1 MRIFLVTST
10 RADFGLLRN
19 LIFELKKNSHF
30 DLNIMNW
37 WAVNNV
43 FGRILLTLLELSII
57 FSSLKMTEYDDREQN
72 NIGGEDE

>member
-1 MRIFLVTST
+1 ME
-10 RADFGLLRN
+10 GPGKLLSKFISAN
-19 LIFELKKNSHF
+19 ILWYFILAFIHF
-30 DLNIMNW
+30 NLNIMEW

-43 FGRILLTLLELSII
+43 FGRILLTFLELSII

>member
-1 MRIFLVTST
+1 MEGPGKLLSKFLS
-10 RADFGLLRN
+10 ANILWYFILSF
-19 LIFELKKNSHF
+19 IHF

>member
-1 MRIFLVTST
+1 MSGGILLSRFISANILWYFILAFLH
-10 RADFGLLRN
+10 
-19 LIFELKKNSHF
+19 FE
-30 DLNIMNW
+30 LNIMNW

-57 FSSLKMTEYDDREQN
+57 FSSLKSIEYDDREQN

>member
-1 MRIFLVTST
+1 MEGPGKLISKFLS
-10 RADFGLLRN
+10 ANILWYFILSF
-19 LIFELKKNSHF
+19 IHF

>member
-1 MRIFLVTST
+1 MEGPGKLLSKFLS
-10 RADFGLLRN
+10 ANILWYFILSF
-19 LIFELKKNSHF
+19 IHF
-30 DLNIMNW
+30 DLNIMNL

>member
-1 MRIFLVTST
+1 MEGPGKLISKFLS
-10 RADFGLLRN
+10 ANILWYFILSF
-19 LIFELKKNSHF
+19 IHF

-37 WAVNNV
+37 WVVNNV

>member
-1 MRIFLVTST
+1 MMSGGILLSRFISANILWYFILAFLH
-10 RADFGLLRN
+10 
-19 LIFELKKNSHF
+19 FE
-30 DLNIMNW
+30 LNIMNW

-57 FSSLKMTEYDDREQN
+57 FSSLKSIEYDDREQN